1 MNEERKIAGIYI
13 RVSTEDQAREGFS
26 LGEQK
31 EKLLQLRKFKEY
43 EVYKVYEDAG
53 ISAKDMEHRLAFQEM
68 LQDMR
73 DGKINY
79 IVAYKLDRI
88 TRSVRDLEE
97 LITLLEQYRLN
108 EFYETKMYQLYEKV
122 DEDTGD
128 IIGEFT
134 PKKDEKIIRIVPI
147 SPTEI
152 KTKSII
158 NKEDIE
164 TKYGIVTYNPNKPNK
179 KGND

>member
-1 MNEERKIAGIYI
+1 
-13 RVSTEDQAREGFS
+13 
-26 LGEQK
+26 
-31 EKLLQLRKFKEY
+31 
-43 EVYKVYEDAG
+43 
-53 ISAKDMEHRLAFQEM
+53 
-68 LQDMR
+68 
-73 DGKINY
+73 
-79 IVAYKLDRI
+79 
-88 TRSVRDLEE
+88 
-97 LITLLEQYRLN
+97 
-108 EFYETKMYQLYEKV
+108 MYQLYEKV
-122 DEDTGD
+122 DEETGS

-164 TKYGIVTYNPNKPNK
+164 TKYGIVTYNLNKTNK

>member
-1 MNEERKIAGIYI
+1 MSYTDFEEEKFKC
-13 RVSTEDQAREGFS
+13 EFDLDQAKEIFYQIRKNKIVFS
-26 LGEQK
+26 
-31 EKLLQLRKFKEY
+31 
-43 EVYKVYEDAG
+43 D
-53 ISAKDMEHRLAFQEM
+53 
-68 LQDMR
+68 
-73 DGKINY
+73 
-79 IVAYKLDRI
+79 
-88 TRSVRDLEE
+88 
-97 LITLLEQYRLN
+97 RLN

-122 DEDTGD
+122 DEDTGN

>member
-1 MNEERKIAGIYI
+1 MKLYMNTNYLHVIEPGTYGTVLGDYMNDIRDECIDDWLNAMVEHGIA
-13 RVSTEDQAREGFS
+13 
-26 LGEQK
+26 
-31 EKLLQLRKFKEY
+31 
-43 EVYKVYEDAG
+43 
-53 ISAKDMEHRLAFQEM
+53 
-68 LQDMR
+68 
-73 DGKINY
+73 KINEILSEEF
-79 IVAYKLDRI
+79 IVGSPNISNEQVQEYLD
-88 TRSVRDLEE
+88 
-97 LITLLEQYRLN
+97 RLN
-108 EFYETKMYQLYEKV
+108 EFYETKMYQLYERV
-122 DEDTGD
+122 DEETGD

-134 PKKDEKIIRIVPI
+134 PKKNEKIIRIVPI

>member
-1 MNEERKIAGIYI
+1 MNFMK
-13 RVSTEDQAREGFS
+13 
-26 LGEQK
+26 QK
-31 EKLLQLRKFKEY
+31 C
-43 EVYKVYEDAG
+43 
-53 ISAKDMEHRLAFQEM
+53 
-68 LQDMR
+68 
-73 DGKINY
+73 INFM
-79 IVAYKLDRI
+79 K
-88 TRSVRDLEE
+88 
-97 LITLLEQYRLN
+97 
-108 EFYETKMYQLYEKV
+108 KV
-122 DEDTGD
+122 DEETGN

>member
-1 MNEERKIAGIYI
+1 MKFLDKGILDVLVPVEINGKEEFIIGSPNVSNEQ
-13 RVSTEDQAREGFS
+13 VQ
-26 LGEQK
+26 
-31 EKLLQLRKFKEY
+31 EY
-43 EVYKVYEDAG
+43 
-53 ISAKDMEHRLAFQEM
+53 L
-68 LQDMR
+68 
-73 DGKINY
+73 DG
-79 IVAYKLDRI
+79 
-88 TRSVRDLEE
+88 
-97 LITLLEQYRLN
+97 LN
-108 EFYETKMYQLYEKV
+108 EFYETKMYELYEKV
-122 DEDTGD
+122 DEDTGN

-134 PKKDEKIIRIVPI
+134 PKKGEKIIRIVPI